1 MRTSRN
7 EPKKKR
13 NWIHFKNRKEASMQ
27 DQTQKYHVKV
37 TEKDRDRDREVF
49 EVTVRSLI
57 IFFWLQ
63 KEVTTGFSRGK

>member
-1 MRTSRN
+1 
-7 EPKKKR
+7 
-13 NWIHFKNRKEASMQ
+13 MQ

-37 TEKDRDRDREVF
+37 TEKDSDRDREVF